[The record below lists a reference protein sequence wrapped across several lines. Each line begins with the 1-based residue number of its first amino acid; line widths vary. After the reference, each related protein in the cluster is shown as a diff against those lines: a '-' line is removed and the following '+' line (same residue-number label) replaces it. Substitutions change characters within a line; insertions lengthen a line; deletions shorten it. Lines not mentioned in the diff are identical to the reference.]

1 MNKGFFITGT
11 DTDVG
16 KTYVASKLIRA
27 FSDSKC
33 KVSGFKPVASGSV
46 RIDGELKNSDA
57 LSLMNE
63 ASVSLP
69 YKTVNPYCFEP
80 PIAPH
85 LAADQ
90 VGVDIDLSTIQRC
103 FTAHETVSD
112 VVIVEG
118 AGGWKVPLGPQLSFD
133 DVALALNAPVILVV
147 GLQLGCINHA
157 LLSEAAILSKGC
169 RIVGWVGNQVK
180 ANFNEADENL
190 ATLKARM
197 ESPCLGYFDCQSVT
211 ENNELLL
218 QESMSEMINR
228 LKKDG

>member
-1 MNKGFFITGT
+1 MKTGFFITGT

-16 KTYVASKLIRA
+16 KTYVASQIIRA
-27 FSDSKC
+27 FSESKY

-46 RIDGELKNSDA
+46 MVGGELKNNDA
-57 LSLMNE
+57 LSLINE

-85 LAADQ
+85 IAADQ
-90 VGVDIDLSTIQRC
+90 MGVEIELSTIQC
-103 FTAHETVSD
+103 CYMAHETASD

-133 DVALALNAPVILVV
+133 DVALALNLPVILVV

-180 ANFNEADENL
+180 ANFSEADENL
-190 ATLKARM
+190 TALKARM
-197 ESPCLGYFDCQSVT
+197 ESPCLGYFDYQSVT

-218 QESMSEMINR
+218 QESMSEMINL

>member
-1 MNKGFFITGT
+1 MKKGFFITGT

-16 KTYVASKLIRA
+16 KTYVASKIIRA
-27 FSDSKC
+27 FSDNKC

-46 RIDGELKNSDA
+46 RIKGDLKNNDA
-57 LSLMNE
+57 LSLINE

-85 LAADQ
+85 IAADQ
-90 VGVDIDLSTIQRC
+90 MGVEIELSTIQRC
-103 FTAHETVSD
+103 YMAHETASD

-133 DVALALNAPVILVV
+133 DVALALNLPVILVV

-157 LLSEAAILSKGC
+157 LLSEAAILTKGC
-169 RIVGWVGNQVK
+169 RIVGWVGNQIK
-180 ANFNEADENL
+180 SNFSEADENL
-190 ATLKARM
+190 ATLKERM
-197 ESPCLGYFDCQSVT
+197 ESPCIGYFDYQSVA

-218 QESMSEMINR
+218 QANMNEMLNF
-228 LKKDG
+228 LKNSS